1 MNSRYYSSTER
12 KTISFRLI
20 LIIVIPLLII
30 MFAWLFLNKGQGKP
44 EMAEKDVPITE
55 NLKIPDQNDLSKQ
68 LLENPPPSQQLP
80 QNQGNDIESIDQQS
94 EIGVT
99 ENTQLPDADPK
110 EAVTLPA
117 LEHSDAVFKQDVLS
131 LSPGFSELLNVEGI
145 IKRWVVVINDFSQN
159 QRPYKH
165 FRYFK
170 LSSPFRVETDQTGI
184 YMAERSYQRYD
195 FLASAVHAVDVEKAV
210 SLLWKYRP
218 LLQQAF
224 SEFGYPEEYQV
235 EDIIKKAVSNVLQA
249 PVIESRIK
257 LIKPSVR
264 YKFAEKH
271 LESLSPVQKQMI
283 RMGPENTRIIQA
295 KLRQFVEEMSN
306 R

>member
-20 LIIVIPLLII
+20 LIIVIPLLVI
-30 MFAWLFLNKGQGKP
+30 MFAWLFLNRDQGKP
-44 EMAEKDVPITE
+44 KSAEKDAPIIE
-55 NLKIPDQNDLSKQ
+55 SLKIPDQNDSTKQ
-68 LLENPPPSQQLP
+68 LLKNPSSSQQSS
-80 QNQGNDIESIDQQS
+80 QNQENDVENKSQQA
-94 EIGVT
+94 EIRVS
-99 ENTQLPDADPK
+99 ENTKEADADQK
-110 EAVTLPA
+110 ETYTLPA
-117 LEHSDAVFKQDVLS
+117 LEQSDAIFKQDILS
-131 LSPGFSELLNVEGI
+131 LSPGFSELLNVKSI

-159 QRPYKH
+159 QRPDKH

-170 LSSPFRVETDQTGI
+170 LSSSFRVETDQSGI
-184 YMAERSYQRYD
+184 YMDEQSYQRYD
-195 FLASAVHAVDVEKAV
+195 FLASAVHAVNVEKAV
-210 SLLWKYRP
+210 NLLGKYRP

-235 EDIIKKAVSNVLQA
+235 EDIIKKAISNVLLA
-249 PVIESRIK
+249 PVIEDRIK

-264 YKFAEKH
+264 YKFADKH

-295 KLRQFVEEMSN
+295 KLRQFVEVLSN

>member
-44 EMAEKDVPITE
+44 ETAEKDAQIIE
-55 NLKIPDQNDLSKQ
+55 SLKIPDQNDSSKQ
-68 LLENPPPSQQLP
+68 LLENPSSSQQSP
-80 QNQGNDIESIDQQS
+80 QNLGDDIDNETQKPEAGRI
-94 EIGVT
+94 
-99 ENTQLPDADPK
+99 ENTKRQDADQN
-110 EAVTLPA
+110 ETYSLPV
-117 LEHSDAVFKQDVLS
+117 LEQSDAVFKQDVLS
-131 LSPGFSELLNVEGI
+131 LSPGFSELLNVENI
-145 IKRWVVVINDFSQN
+145 IKHWVVVINDFSQN

-165 FRYFK
+165 FRHFK
-170 LSSPFRVETDQTGI
+170 LSSPFRVETDQSGI
-184 YMAERSYQRYD
+184 YIAERGYQRYD

-210 SLLWKYRP
+210 SLLRKYRP

-235 EDIIKKAVSNVLQA
+235 EDIIKKAISNVLQA
-249 PVIESRIK
+249 PVIEDKIK

-264 YKFAEKH
+264 YKFADSH

-295 KLRQFVEEMSN
+295 KLRQFVEVMSN